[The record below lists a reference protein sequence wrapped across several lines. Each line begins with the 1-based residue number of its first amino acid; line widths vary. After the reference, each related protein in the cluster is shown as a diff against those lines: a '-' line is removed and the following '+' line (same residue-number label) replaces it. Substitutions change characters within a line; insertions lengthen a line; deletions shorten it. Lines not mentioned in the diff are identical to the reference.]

1 MKDLKLVLKAENF
14 INDFILIAG
23 PCSVESEQQLLEIAN
38 FLKKKNIKYL
48 RGGAFKPR
56 TSPYSFQGH
65 GEEALKILKKVSEK
79 TGLKTVTEVLDVRD
93 IHLINKYADIF
104 QVGTRNSQNF
114 SLLKELGKTSK
125 PIILKR
131 GFAQTVEEFL
141 YSAEYILK
149 EGNKEVI
156 LCERG
161 IRTFETQTRNTL
173 DISAVPVIKKLTK
186 LPIIIDPSHAAGR
199 KDIIIDLSKA
209 AIAVGSDGLLIEVHN
224 NPEKALSDN
233 NQQLD
238 FNEFSNLLKEIKP
251 YLDLQIKKDK

>member
-1 MKDLKLVLKAENF
+1 MKNLKLVLKAENF
-14 INDFILIAG
+14 INEFILIAG
-23 PCSVESEQQLLEIAN
+23 PCSVESEPQLLEIAN
-38 FLKKKNIKYL
+38 FLKKNNIKYL

-56 TSPYSFQGH
+56 TSPYSFQGL
-65 GEEALKILKKVSEK
+65 GEEALKILKKISNK

-93 IHLINKYADIF
+93 ISLINKYADIF

-114 SLLKELGKTSK
+114 PLLKELGKTNK

-131 GFAQTVEEFL
+131 GFAQTIEEFL

-149 EGNKEVI
+149 EGNQKVI

-186 LPIIIDPSHAAGR
+186 LPIIVDPSHAAGR
-199 KDIIIDLSKA
+199 KDIITDLSKA
-209 AIAVGSDGLLIEVHN
+209 SIAVGSDGLIIEVHN
-224 NPEKALSDN
+224 APEKALSDKD
-233 NQQLD
+233 QQLN
-238 FNEFSNLLKEIKP
+238 FQEFSNLLNEIKP
-251 YLDLQIKKDK
+251 LLDLKIRKNN

>member
-14 INDFILIAG
+14 IKDFILIAG

-38 FLKKKNIKYL
+38 FLKKNNIKYL

-56 TSPYSFQGH
+56 TSPYSFQGY
-65 GEEALKILKKVSEK
+65 GEEALRILKKISEK
-79 TGLKTVTEVLDVRD
+79 TGLKTVTEVIDVRD
-93 IHLINKYADIF
+93 ILLMEKYIDIF

-114 SLLKELGKTSK
+114 PLLRELGKTNK

-131 GFAQTVEEFL
+131 GFAQTIEEFL

-173 DISAVPVIKKLTK
+173 DISAVPVIKKITK

-199 KDIIIDLSKA
+199 KDIITDLSKA

-224 NPEKALSDN
+224 NPERALSDK

-238 FNEFSNLLKEIKP
+238 FNEFSNLLKEINP
-251 YLDLQIKKDK
+251 YIKLRKNK